1 MHLAAHSH
9 RSPFPKAEGHADAA
23 GPLVDEDP
31 ALQHEDSW
39 QQEVGMIPI
48 LSCSGEYYLVILNI
62 SIFPKNLVM
71 VVIDSES
78 GRFFFAARYIQ
89 RCRDTAFDSSEAVM
103 HIPYERSWLD

>member
-78 GRFFFAARYIQ
+78 GRFFRGPIYSKMQGHCLRFVGGCYAY
-89 RCRDTAFDSSEAVM
+89 TV
-103 HIPYERSWLD
+103 